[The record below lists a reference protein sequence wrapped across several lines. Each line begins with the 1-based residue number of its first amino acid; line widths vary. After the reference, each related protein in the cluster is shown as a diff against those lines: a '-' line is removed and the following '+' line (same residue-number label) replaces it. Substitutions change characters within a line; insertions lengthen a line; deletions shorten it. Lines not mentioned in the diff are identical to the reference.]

1 MSSPN
6 SALGSIEKTAI
17 KTTQPTLLVDFLI
30 KLLFKMGFGNE
41 SDDDL
46 IVIEDGPKKNVLPT
60 DKEID
65 EKLRIWVDDEVQKG
79 NDPKDM
85 KLMVLLKVKQ
95 FQKKSQFSQMSF

>member
-1 MSSPN
+1 
-6 SALGSIEKTAI
+6 
-17 KTTQPTLLVDFLI
+17 
-30 KLLFKMGFGNE
+30 MGFGNE

-46 IVIEDGPKKNVLPT
+46 IVIENGPKKNVLPT

-85 KLMVLLKVKQ
+85 KLMVLLKVQNSEKNH
-95 FQKKSQFSQMSF
+95 FKVKCYFRECKNAMRAWK

>member
-1 MSSPN
+1 
-6 SALGSIEKTAI
+6 
-17 KTTQPTLLVDFLI
+17 
-30 KLLFKMGFGNE
+30 MGFGNE

-85 KLMVLLKVKQ
+85 KLMVLLKVRDSRVALLANFETKIYGSTLE
-95 FQKKSQFSQMSF
+95 KIIISK

>member
-1 MSSPN
+1 
-6 SALGSIEKTAI
+6 
-17 KTTQPTLLVDFLI
+17 
-30 KLLFKMGFGNE
+30 MGFGNE

-85 KLMVLLKVKQ
+85 KLMVLLKVRNSEQNHFKVKCY
-95 FQKKSQFSQMSF
+95 FRECKNVMRAWK

>member
-1 MSSPN
+1 
-6 SALGSIEKTAI
+6 
-17 KTTQPTLLVDFLI
+17 
-30 KLLFKMGFGNE
+30 MGFGNE

-85 KLMVLLKVKQ
+85 KLMVLLKVKNSKNNRN
-95 FQKKSQFSQMSF
+95 FHNSHFRECKNVMKGLKLRVTPI

>member
-1 MSSPN
+1 M
-6 SALGSIEKTAI
+6 A
-17 KTTQPTLLVDFLI
+17 
-30 KLLFKMGFGNE
+30 FGNE

-46 IVIEDGPKKNVLPT
+46 IVIEDGPKKTALPT

-85 KLMVLLKVKQ
+85 KLMLLIKVQNK
-95 FQKKSQFSQMSF
+95 FTGYIICSYKNDISEDAKML

>member
-1 MSSPN
+1 
-6 SALGSIEKTAI
+6 
-17 KTTQPTLLVDFLI
+17 
-30 KLLFKMGFGNE
+30 MGFGNE

-79 NDPKDM
+79 NNPKDM
-85 KLMVLLKVKQ
+85 KLMVLLKVKKNPKIIAI
-95 FQKKSQFSQMSF
+95 FTIVILENAKML

>member
-1 MSSPN
+1 
-6 SALGSIEKTAI
+6 
-17 KTTQPTLLVDFLI
+17 
-30 KLLFKMGFGNE
+30 MGFGNE

-85 KLMVLLKVKQ
+85 KLMALLKVRDLRVALLANFKR
-95 FQKKSQFSQMSF
+95 FMVLPSKK

>member
-1 MSSPN
+1 
-6 SALGSIEKTAI
+6 
-17 KTTQPTLLVDFLI
+17 
-30 KLLFKMGFGNE
+30 MGFGNE

-85 KLMVLLKVKQ
+85 KLMVLLKVRDLRVALLANFETKIYGYTLE
-95 FQKKSQFSQMSF
+95 KISISK